1 MSTQESPPKSFLP
14 PILDYQEDD
23 EDGWKSQE
31 YERTTVLK
39 RGRQKLIN
47 ITRLCL
53 NCIEIPHIPFWLLT
67 LHLSLNLFIL
77 IHYRAEIGNEGGNPQ
92 NGQ

>member
-1 MSTQESPPKSFLP
+1 MEESGVRK
-14 PILDYQEDD
+14 
-23 EDGWKSQE
+23 DGSAE
-31 YERTTVLK
+31 ERK
-39 RGRQKLIN
+39 AEIN

-92 NGQ
+92 K